1 MSGTTLHR
9 DRRRRVAVF
18 RWVVL
23 SLALGYFLVP
33 MASLLDFSIRFPLTG
48 KVDLDSWAALFGGD
62 DSGRLDNLAE
72 GLTNSL
78 IMAAM
83 TVVLSLGLM
92 LPTMVLVKLR
102 SPRLSRT
109 IEFIS
114 LLPLTIPA
122 VVLVVGLAP
131 IYLVIATRILDSN
144 TIWLAFAYV
153 VLVLPFVYRS
163 LDAGLRS
170 IDLKTL
176 TETARS
182 FGASWWTVM
191 VRVILPNVRTAI
203 VSAVFISVALVLGE
217 FTFARMLARTN
228 LQTALFQINL
238 SDGQIA
244 AAVSLIALGGTTLLL
259 VLLDL
264 FAGLR
269 EAGRRRRPALHDE
282 TDALASLPTAV
293 ATPAPT
299 VAATPAPTESST
311 P

>member
-1 MSGTTLHR
+1 MSGTHLQR
-9 DRRRRVAVF
+9 DRRRRTAVF
-18 RWVVL
+18 RWIVL
-23 SLALGYFLVP
+23 VLALVYFLVP
-33 MASLLDFSIRFPLTG
+33 MVALFDFSVRFPLTG
-48 KVDLDSWAALFGGD
+48 KVDFDSWARLFGGD
-62 DSGRLDNLAE
+62 QSGRLDNLAE

-83 TVVLSLGLM
+83 TVVISLALM

-102 SPRLSRT
+102 VPRLARPV
-109 IEFIS
+109 EFIS

-153 VLVLPFVYRS
+153 ILVLPFVYRS

-182 FGASWWTVM
+182 FGASWWTVL
-191 VRVILPNVRTAI
+191 VRVVLPNVRTAI

-238 SDGQIA
+238 SDGQVA
-244 AAVSLIALGGTTLLL
+244 AAVSLVALGGTTLLL

-264 FAGLR
+264 FVGLR
-269 EAGRRRRPALHDE
+269 EAGRRRRPVAVDE
-282 TDALASLPTAV
+282 AA
-293 ATPAPT
+293 APT
-299 VAATPAPTESST
+299 SIETSAP
-311 P
+311 

>member
-1 MSGTTLHR
+1 MSGTTIQR
-9 DRRRRVAVF
+9 DRRRRQAIF

-23 SLALGYFLVP
+23 GLALLYFLVP
-33 MASLLDFSIRFPLTG
+33 MVSLFDFSIRFPLTG
-48 KVDLDSWAALFGGD
+48 NVDLDSWAALFGGD
-62 DSGRLDNLAE
+62 DSGRLDMLGE

-78 IMAAM
+78 IMAVM
-83 TVVLSLGLM
+83 TVVISLALL
-92 LPTMVLVKLR
+92 LPTMVLVKLK
-102 SPRLSRT
+102 SPQFSRAV
-109 IEFIS
+109 EFIS

-131 IYLVIATRILDSN
+131 IYLVISTRILDSN

-153 VLVLPFVYRS
+153 ILVLPFVYRS
-163 LDAGLRS
+163 LDAGLRA

-182 FGASWWTVM
+182 FGASWWTIM
-191 VRVILPNVRTAI
+191 VRVIVPNVRTAI
-203 VSAVFISVALVLGE
+203 ISAVFISVALVLGE

-244 AAVSLIALGGTTLLL
+244 AAVSLIALGGTTILL

-264 FAGLR
+264 VVGLR
-269 EAGRRRRPALHDE
+269 EAARRRPE
-282 TDALASLPTAV
+282 EPLAA
-293 ATPAPT
+293 AAPAPT
-299 VAATPAPTESST
+299 PTETSAS
-311 P
+311 

>member
-1 MSGTTLHR
+1 MSGTTIQR
-9 DRRRRVAVF
+9 DRRRRQAIF

-23 SLALGYFLVP
+23 GLALLYFLVP
-33 MASLLDFSIRFPLTG
+33 MVSLFDFSIRFPLTG
-48 KVDLDSWAALFGGD
+48 NVDLDSWAALFGGD
-62 DSGRLDNLAE
+62 DSGRLDMLGE

-78 IMAAM
+78 IMAVM
-83 TVVLSLGLM
+83 TVVISLALL
-92 LPTMVLVKLR
+92 LPTMVLVKLK
-102 SPRLSRT
+102 SPQFSRAV
-109 IEFIS
+109 EFIS

-131 IYLVIATRILDSN
+131 IYLVISTRILDSN

-153 VLVLPFVYRS
+153 ILVLPFVYRS
-163 LDAGLRS
+163 LDAGLRA

-182 FGASWWTVM
+182 FGASWWTIM
-191 VRVILPNVRTAI
+191 VRVIVPNVRTAI
-203 VSAVFISVALVLGE
+203 ISAVFISVALVLGE

-244 AAVSLIALGGTTLLL
+244 AAVSLIALGGTTILL

-264 FAGLR
+264 VVGLR
-269 EAGRRRRPALHDE
+269 EAARRRPE
-282 TDALASLPTAV
+282 EPLAA
-293 ATPAPT
+293 AAPT
-299 VAATPAPTESST
+299 PTETSAS
-311 P
+311 

>member
-1 MSGTTLHR
+1 MSGTTIQR
-9 DRRRRVAVF
+9 DRRRRQAIF

-23 SLALGYFLVP
+23 GLALLYFLVP
-33 MASLLDFSIRFPLTG
+33 MVSLFDFSIRFPLTG
-48 KVDLDSWAALFGGD
+48 NVDLDSWAALFGGD
-62 DSGRLDNLAE
+62 DSGRLDMLGE

-78 IMAAM
+78 IMAVM
-83 TVVLSLGLM
+83 TVVISLALL
-92 LPTMVLVKLR
+92 LPTMVLVKLK
-102 SPRLSRT
+102 SPQFSRAV
-109 IEFIS
+109 EFIS

-131 IYLVIATRILDSN
+131 IYLVISTRILDSN

-153 VLVLPFVYRS
+153 ILVLPFVYRS
-163 LDAGLRS
+163 LDAGLRA

-182 FGASWWTVM
+182 FGASWWTIM
-191 VRVILPNVRTAI
+191 VRVIVPNVRTAI
-203 VSAVFISVALVLGE
+203 ISAVFISVALVLGE

-244 AAVSLIALGGTTLLL
+244 AAVSLIALGGTTILL

-264 FAGLR
+264 VVGLR
-269 EAGRRRRPALHDE
+269 EAARRRPE
-282 TDALASLPTAV
+282 EPLAA
-293 ATPAPT
+293 AAAAPAPT
-299 VAATPAPTESST
+299 PTETSAS
-311 P
+311 